1 MYLIKIITMLGI
13 FFICLYIGNYKA
25 KNYENRVIELN
36 KFQNALVMLKSKIE
50 FTHEPIKTIFEDISR
65 IIYEDN
71 NNIFEMTL
79 NNTKDICGSWNNSIN
94 ILKTNL
100 NKEDKDV
107 MRMFGKMLGKTDIKG
122 QINEIELSME
132 LIKRQI
138 NNAEKEKEKNF
149 KLYKTMGAVIGLG
162 ICIILA

>member
-1 MYLIKIITMLGI
+1 
-13 FFICLYIGNYKA
+13 
-25 KNYENRVIELN
+25 
-36 KFQNALVMLKSKIE
+36 MLKSKIE

-100 NKEDKDV
+100 NKEDKEV

>member
-100 NKEDKDV
+100 NKEDKEV

-138 NNAEKEKEKNF
+138 NNAEKAKEKNF

>member
-25 KNYENRVIELN
+25 KDYENRVIELN

-100 NKEDKDV
+100 NKEDKEV

>member
-100 NKEDKDV
+100 NKEDKEV